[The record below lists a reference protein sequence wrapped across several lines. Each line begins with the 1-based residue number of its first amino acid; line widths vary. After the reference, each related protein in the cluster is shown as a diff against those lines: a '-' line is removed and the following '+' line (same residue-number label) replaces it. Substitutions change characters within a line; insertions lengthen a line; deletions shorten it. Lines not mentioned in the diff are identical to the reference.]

1 MVINMEA
8 DRWNITLLL
17 DYYGG
22 TLTDKQREYLELYYN
37 EDLSLS
43 EIAELTG
50 ITRPGVH
57 NIINRSRVKL
67 TQLERSTGIVER
79 FLNIRTELERA
90 AVLAESTGA
99 APELTAMLNEVAD
112 GI

>member
-1 MVINMEA
+1 MEA
-8 DRWNITLLL
+8 DRWSITLLL
-17 DYYGG
+17 DYYSG

-43 EIAELTG
+43 EIAEITG

-57 NIINRSRVKL
+57 NIINRSRTKL
-67 TQLERSTGIVER
+67 VELERSTGIVER
-79 FLNIRTELERA
+79 FLSVRAELERA
-90 AVLAESTGA
+90 AEIAVRTGA
-99 APELTAMLNEVAD
+99 DKELIAVISEVAN

>member
-1 MVINMEA
+1 MEA
-8 DRWNITLLL
+8 DRWSITLLL

-57 NIINRSRVKL
+57 NIINRSRTKL
-67 TQLERSTGIVER
+67 MELERSTGIVER
-79 FLNIRTELERA
+79 FLSIRTELESA
-90 AVLAESTGA
+90 AAMAERSGA
-99 APELTAMLNEVAD
+99 DRELIVKLNEVAD

>member
-1 MVINMEA
+1 MEA

-22 TLTDKQREYLELYYN
+22 TLTAKQREYLDLYYN

-43 EIAELTG
+43 EIAEITG

-57 NIINRSRVKL
+57 NIISRSRKKL
-67 TQLERSTGIVER
+67 IELERCTGIVER
-79 FLNIRTELERA
+79 FLSIRSELENAALLAERTGADTEL
-90 AVLAESTGA
+90 VV
-99 APELTAMLNEVAD
+99 MLSEVAN

>member
-1 MVINMEA
+1 MEA
-8 DRWNITLLL
+8 DRWSITLLM

-22 TLTDKQREYLELYYN
+22 TLTEKQREYLELYYN

-43 EIAELTG
+43 EIAEITG

-57 NIINRSRVKL
+57 NIIHRSRTKL
-67 TQLERSTGIVER
+67 VELERSTGIVER
-79 FLNIRTELERA
+79 FLSVRAELERA
-90 AVLAESTGA
+90 ALIAEQTGA
-99 APELTAMLNEVAD
+99 DKELIAVISEVAN

>member
-1 MVINMEA
+1 MEA
-8 DRWNITLLL
+8 DRWSITMLL

-22 TLTDKQREYLELYYN
+22 TLTDKQREYLDLYYN

-57 NIINRSRVKL
+57 NIINRSRTKL
-67 TQLERSTGIVER
+67 MELERSTGIVER
-79 FLNIRTELERA
+79 FLSVRAELERA
-90 AVLAESTGA
+90 AAIAERTGA
-99 APELTAMLNEVAD
+99 DSDLIAVLNEVAD

>member
-1 MVINMEA
+1 MEA

-22 TLTDKQREYLELYYN
+22 TLTEKQREYLELYYN

-43 EIAELTG
+43 EIAEITG

-57 NIINRSRVKL
+57 NIINRSRTKL
-67 TQLERSTGIVER
+67 FELERSTGIVER
-79 FLNIRTELERA
+79 FLNIRTELEKA
-90 AVLAESTGA
+90 TAIAEQTGA
-99 APELTAMLNEVAD
+99 APELAALLSEVAD

>member
-1 MVINMEA
+1 MEA

-17 DYYGG
+17 DYFGG
-22 TLTDKQREYLELYYN
+22 TLTEKQREYLDLYYN

-43 EIAELTG
+43 EIAEITG

-57 NIINRSRVKL
+57 NIISRSRSKL
-67 TQLERSTGIVER
+67 MELERSTGVVER
-79 FLNIRTELERA
+79 FLSVRSEIERA
-90 AVLAESTGA
+90 VLLAEQEGTKN
-99 APELTAMLNEVAD
+99 ELIVLLKEVAD